1 MSNKNKIIIGLA
13 SFLVLIAVGFAAKS
27 KMNVKNNS
35 VMEEAVVSSASENSE
50 EANEKDKDMTKEEN
64 SNDDTTSSASK
75 NDEDVNG
82 DIKNNEDSN
91 KKDALSSASSKDN
104 SKSKISSQIN
114 SKGTTS
120 NKNKSNAI
128 SLAKQMEL

>member
-50 EANEKDKDMTKEEN
+50 DANKEAVKNEESKNGEIKEEAKKGEN
-64 SNDDTTSSASK
+64 KESSINK
-75 NDEDVNG
+75 DENI
-82 DIKNNEDSN
+82 IKI
-91 KKDALSSASSKDN
+91 
-104 SKSKISSQIN
+104 KSKGYKECTFIV
-114 SKGTTS
+114 KEG
-120 NKNKSNAI
+120 KI
-128 SLAKQMEL
+128 SLVK

>member
-75 NDEDVNG
+75 SDEDVNG
-82 DIKNNEDSN
+82 DIKNNTDSN
-91 KKDALSSASSKDN
+91 KK
-104 SKSKISSQIN
+104 
-114 SKGTTS
+114 
-120 NKNKSNAI
+120 
-128 SLAKQMEL
+128 MP